1 MALIKC
7 PECSLSISDKAA
19 ACPNCGYPLRP
30 APEPVEYELQ
40 KTSNS
45 DSSAADFVRF
55 YAVLVWIGGLVLAI
69 IAGYSE
75 KMVGA
80 YYTYSEKAFGWG
92 VFFTVLLICALCG
105 GLIWSVASL
114 FDDVHNIRT
123 LLSSL
128 QLSKKNVSRFTGKKQ
143 QSHNSSR
150 MMLQKIPITYSF

>member
-7 PECSLSISDKAA
+7 PECGLSISDKAA

>member
-7 PECSLSISDKAA
+7 PECGLSISDKAA
-19 ACPNCGYPLRP
+19 ACPNCGYPLHP

-45 DSSAADFVRF
+45 DSSAAGFLRF
-55 YAVLVWIGGLVLAI
+55 LAVLVWIGGLVLAI

-75 KMVGA
+75 KMVGT